1 MIARAAFTQLH
12 YSALVLLVTLTAMF
26 LTYVAPVGLLFAPAP
41 ATRLLALA
49 AWLLMTLSFAPTL
62 RFYRLSPFWAP
73 LLPLVALFYSYA
85 TCLSAVRYWL
95 GRGAQWKGRAQ
106 APRPA

>member
-1 MIARAAFTQLH
+1 MKIK
-12 YSALVLLVTLTAMF
+12 
-26 LTYVAPVGLLFAPAP
+26 
-41 ATRLLALA
+41 LALA
-49 AWLLMTLSFAPTL
+49 GIALLLVAG
-62 RFYRLSPFWAP
+62 SPFWAP